1 MKILLGLLALSFL
14 CEQAGAADPYKE
26 EVLTLTQAKNLVAG
40 CETYARKNKL
50 APLSMAIY
58 DASGNMK
65 FFLRQDGAKF
75 LTVDFAHIKGRS
87 AAASGFSTS
96 QLAAIEFENK
106 EQPLGIR
113 YVDGLTI
120 VQGGVAVASIS
131 GQHLGGFGVSG
142 AAAEHDEACGI
153 AGIEKMQGK

>member
-1 MKILLGLLALSFL
+1 MKFLLALLALPLL
-14 CEQAGAADPYKE
+14 CDLAIAADPYKE

-50 APLSMAIY
+50 APLSMAVY
-58 DASGNMK
+58 DASGNIK

-75 LTVDFAHIKGRS
+75 MTLDFAKIKGRS
-87 AAASGFSTS
+87 AAASGLATS
-96 QLAAIEFENK
+96 ELAAIEFENK
-106 EQPLGIR
+106 EQPLGIP
-113 YVDGLTI
+113 YVNGLTI
-120 VQGGVAVASIS
+120 LQGGVAVASKS

-142 AAAEHDEACGI
+142 APAEHDEACGI